1 MVAVRSAHLTP
12 AGEFAPEKWVSGLGL
27 NNPQSEQKLIHTW
40 QYCHEKL
47 AGQET
52 APLLLWRGIEM
63 TEILSTLSMDIGS
76 LQAALLF
83 PLVEEK
89 QLDEQA
95 VIDDFGQSIYELVK
109 GVLEM
114 DAIRQLKA
122 TQSGETSSVQVDN
135 IRRMLL
141 SMVEDFRCVV
151 IKLAER
157 IAHLREVK
165 DATEDERVL
174 AAKECSN
181 IYAPLANRLGIGQLK
196 WELED
201 FCFRYLH
208 PEEYK
213 KIASL
218 LHERRIDR
226 EEYIDN
232 FVTTLRKKC

>member
-122 TQSGETSSVQVDN
+122 TQSGKLAPFKWIIFVVCYCRWLKISAV
-135 IRRMLL
+135 LL
-141 SMVEDFRCVV
+141 S
-151 IKLAER
+151 
-157 IAHLREVK
+157 
-165 DATEDERVL
+165 
-174 AAKECSN
+174 S
-181 IYAPLANRLGIGQLK
+181 
-196 WELED
+196 
-201 FCFRYLH
+201 
-208 PEEYK
+208 
-213 KIASL
+213 
-218 LHERRIDR
+218 
-226 EEYIDN
+226 
-232 FVTTLRKKC
+232 